1 MLQARGHGPSILA
14 ARVRLQAIRT
24 AGPSPRP
31 TGLRSTVL
39 IAGLVTVA
47 LAGCTLTAIDPDACD
62 GLEDCRRAFGVGS
75 VCGADGFCS
84 APLQHPRCTRSWP
97 SGLLD
102 RPEDFGDT
110 IVVGSLFDFVEH
122 ADTRLAAE
130 LPVRQ
135 VAGQGGLEGQAI
147 GIVHCDTAAMA
158 GDELDDLEGAASA
171 ARFLAD
177 AIGVPAI
184 IGPRGSSRTQAVFE
198 AVRDRDV
205 LVISPSATS
214 PALTGIDA
222 TDPTFEAPGLLWRT
236 VPPDTLQSEVI
247 AADMLARSATRVAAM
262 YQLGAYGE
270 GLVDLFESRFV
281 ADGGEL
287 VDRMPFESGQ
297 FATTVATLGASV
309 AAGEYDE
316 VLFVSSDLA
325 DYTAFLLAASATD
338 TLIDAYASPDVGLFF
353 ADAAFNE
360 MLLVDTA
367 QRAAPL
373 YPRIRGTRPASA
385 EGVLFNA
392 FAAAYAAEFDAD
404 ADSSGFT
411 PHAYDA
417 AWLVLYGIAR
427 ASFEE
432 ETIGGVGIAR
442 GLRRVSSGERVDI
455 LPTNWLTVV
464 ERFRSGA
471 SIDVEGASGPLDY
484 DPDTEETTAPIS
496 VWAITMEPSTPI
508 GWGFVEIDR
517 VEPGG

>member
-1 MLQARGHGPSILA
+1 MLQARPHGASILA
-14 ARVRLQAIRT
+14 PPVRLQAIRT
-24 AGPSPRP
+24 AGPIRRPRGP
-31 TGLRSTVL
+31 HRAGS
-39 IAGLVTVA
+39 IAGLVA
-47 LAGCTLTAIDPDACD
+47 LALGGCTLTAIDPDACD

-110 IVVGSLFDFVEH
+110 LVIGALFDFVEH
-122 ADTRLAAE
+122 ADTLLAAE

-135 VAGQGGLEGQAI
+135 VAGQGGLEGRPV

-158 GDELDDLEGAASA
+158 GDDLDDLDGAASA

-184 IGPRGSSRTQAVFE
+184 VGPRGSSRTQAVFE

-222 TDPTFEAPGLLWRT
+222 TDPSFEAPGLLWRT

-270 GLVDLFESRFV
+270 GLVDLFESRFI
-281 ADGGEL
+281 ADGGET
-287 VDRMPFESGQ
+287 VERMPFESGQ

-338 TLIDAYASPDVGLFF
+338 ALVDAYASPDVGLFF
-353 ADAAFNE
+353 ADAA
-360 MLLVDTA
+360 
-367 QRAAPL
+367 L

-432 ETIGGVGIAR
+432 ETIGGLGIAR

-496 VWAITMEPSTPI
+496 VWAIAMEPSAPI
-508 GWGFVEIDR
+508 GWGFVEVDR
-517 VEPGG
+517 VDPAD